1 MEESYIYYLKMA
13 HKECIDCRDQYAK
26 IKAAL
31 SCFDELNVKDIL
43 IRVEWIEGSVTDI
56 KKCLAEARK
65 QVERNLSEEDYRK
78 NTLIELLGAFEK
90 QLTCATSCKDILLR
104 EFADIIQDKLL
115 DIGQEATNG
124 SENEPKP
131 LTIKDL
137 GMPETISHV
146 AKINMIIERLTP
158 VIEAMATKCYE
169 ISLPGEI
176 HDDDGGISKIEE
188 IRQSLMNTVLPTW
201 GYASSMKRHAQPD
214 VILCTKF
221 ELLGVLY
228 LALSKTVSW
237 LYDNEDSHKSEGN
250 VEAMAWAEI
259 SSLRYFIGSKLISI
273 RDTIG
278 DDEEGVEPK
287 NSLEAFQDAIKW
299 HVGLLIAIMKA
310 ATVKQV

>member
-1 MEESYIYYLKMA
+1 MEESYIYFLNKA
-13 HKECIDCRDQYAK
+13 HEECINCLGEYASLE
-26 IKAAL
+26 ITL
-31 SCFDELNVKDIL
+31 DESNVEDIP
-43 IRVEWIEGSVTDI
+43 IRVGQIEDSVADI
-56 KKCLAEARK
+56 KVYLAEARE
-65 QVERNLSEEDYRK
+65 QVEQDLSVGDYRK
-78 NTLIELLGAFEK
+78 DTLIKLLEALER
-90 QLTCATSCKDILLR
+90 QLAPVTSCKDILLR
-104 EFADIIQDKLL
+104 VLASIIQNKLL
-115 DIGQEATNG
+115 DTDQEATNG
-124 SENEPKP
+124 PENEPEP
-131 LTIKDL
+131 LTVKDL

-169 ISLPGEI
+169 ISLPGDI
-176 HDDDGGISKIEE
+176 SDDDGRISKIEE
-188 IRQSLMNTVLPTW
+188 SRKSLMNTVLPVW
-201 GYASSMKRHAQPD
+201 GYSSSMKRHAQSD

-278 DDEEGVEPK
+278 DDEEGVEPR